1 VKKLLIKLII
11 LSVILLGLPM
21 LGITLA
27 GLPVQRYLEF
37 PPETQ
42 YIDHA
47 PFSWI
52 AFTGYSLFILAVIL
66 SIVIKI
72 FRKGKQVAP
81 KPAEFYPFPWW
92 GWIGLT
98 TGLTA
103 WVLAWTRFPWFAEF
117 QIALYRKTGKGNA
130 KHRQAQQNYRQYD

>member
-1 VKKLLIKLII
+1 MKNFLIKLII
-11 LSVILLGLPM
+11 LSGILLGLPF

-27 GLPVQRYLEF
+27 GLPVNRYLEF

-66 SIVIKI
+66 PIFIKI
-72 FRKGKQVAP
+72 LRKKKHVDS
-81 KPAEFYPFPWW
+81 KPILYPFPS
-92 GWIGLT
+92 IVSLRSIIC
-98 TGLTA
+98 
-103 WVLAWTRFPWFAEF
+103 VNE
-117 QIALYRKTGKGNA
+117 KK
-130 KHRQAQQNYRQYD
+130 